1 MIACVARLLFC
12 LILPMQ
18 TFFNSL
24 DDLQQFA
31 ASLDHHALVCEHC
44 HARGQFVSHGFVY
57 KQRSQQ
63 VKEPVGK
70 RILCSPRSGRT
81 GCGRTVQLYLAT
93 EIPAHH
99 YGTAQVVSF
108 ITALLAS
115 VSVVT
120 AYCNT
125 IGKETSR
132 HAWRWCKTL
141 MQQLIVYRRYL
152 HRENHTDSPIIV
164 QPKSRS
170 RRILLPTLQALFS
183 RLHSGLNPVA
193 FFQHAYQVRFI

>member
-1 MIACVARLLFC
+1 MPCFMRLGFC

-24 DDLQQFA
+24 DDLQQLTS
-31 ASLDHHALVCEHC
+31 SLDHHALVCPHC
-44 HARGQFVSHGFVY
+44 HARGQLVSHGFVY

-99 YGTAQVVSF
+99 YGTAQLFAF
-108 ITALLAS
+108 ISALLAS
-115 VSVVT
+115 VSIVT
-120 AYCNT
+120 AYSNA
-125 IGKETSR
+125 IAKETVR
-132 HAWRWCKTL
+132 HAWRWSKKL
-141 MQQLIVYRRYL
+141 MQQLIVYRIQL
-152 HRENHTDSPIIV
+152 QKEDHGDSSILKT
-164 QPKSRS
+164 QSRS

-183 RLHSGLNPVA
+183 RLHAGLNPVA
-193 FFQHAYQVRFI
+193 LFQHAYQVRFI